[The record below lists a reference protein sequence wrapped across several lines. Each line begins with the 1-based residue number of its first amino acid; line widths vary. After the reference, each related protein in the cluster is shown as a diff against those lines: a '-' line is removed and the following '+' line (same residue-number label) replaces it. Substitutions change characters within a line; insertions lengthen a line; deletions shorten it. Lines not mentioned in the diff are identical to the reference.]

1 MLRLICFEWEKIW
14 RKRSFFLAACILFAI
29 HGFFLWYTLPSGE
42 GLVPL
47 SAYRSLQ
54 RELAG
59 MSEEEKAACL
69 TEWNQTA
76 EGVSFVESVL
86 ILQRFENE
94 QTQMLAA
101 QELKNHP
108 GVFEAYYGL

>member
-54 RELAG
+54 RDLAG
-59 MSEEEKAACL
+59 MSEEEKAACWRNGTRRRKGYPL
-69 TEWNQTA
+69 W
-76 EGVSFVESVL
+76 
-86 ILQRFENE
+86 
-94 QTQMLAA
+94 
-101 QELKNHP
+101 K
-108 GVFEAYYGL
+108 VF